1 MKSQFK
7 NFTYLTLS
15 TLVMAVGIYF
25 FKFSNNFTFGGI
37 TGLAVLVAK
46 SGAISAGDF
55 SFAANMVLLII
66 GFFVLGR
73 KFAAKTA
80 YSSILLSVALS
91 GLERICPLSHPL
103 TDQPLL
109 ELIFAIA
116 LPSIGS
122 AVLFNIG
129 ASSGGTDVI
138 AMIMKKYTSFNI
150 GNALLVTDFFI
161 TLAGFFVFDIQT
173 GLYSFLGLALRSFMI
188 DGFIESLN
196 LSKYFN
202 VVCSDPQPICSFI
215 KEEIHRS
222 ATIVQAK
229 GAFSGEDKY
238 IIFTVLNRLE
248 AVRLR
253 NYIKENSPDAF
264 LLISN
269 TSEII
274 GKGFHS
280 I

>member
-1 MKSQFK
+1 MFDEPLNPCQIFLAQRGISREGVFTPQLSVFVDPHLVIGEQIDALAVTMILVRLKKTYHSLDVALAVVDSLEQGHAYLDVAAVFK
-7 NFTYLTLS
+7 QSLQVFQNKLVTYAGE
-15 TLVMAVGIYF
+15 LVMAVGIYF

-55 SFAANMVLLII
+55 SFVANMVLLII

-129 ASSGGTDVI
+129 ASSGGTDII
-138 AMIMKKYTSFNI
+138 ALILKKYTSVNI
-150 GNALLVTDFFI
+150 GTALFFADL
-161 TLAGFFVFDIQT
+161 LAVW
-173 GLYSFLGLALRSFMI
+173 L
-188 DGFIESLN
+188 
-196 LSKYFN
+196 
-202 VVCSDPQPICSFI
+202 
-215 KEEIHRS
+215 
-222 ATIVQAK
+222 
-229 GAFSGEDKY
+229 
-238 IIFTVLNRLE
+238 
-248 AVRLR
+248 
-253 NYIKENSPDAF
+253 
-264 LLISN
+264 
-269 TSEII
+269 
-274 GKGFHS
+274 
-280 I
+280 